1 MRSIIFIFI
10 RFRILLKKFS
20 SNRFMGAYVGIPAVV
35 TTVPVTIHPILSSP
49 HPTREKTSEVIPT
62 VVNRNSAV
70 ASRINIRL

>member
-1 MRSIIFIFI
+1 
-10 RFRILLKKFS
+10 
-20 SNRFMGAYVGIPAVV
+20 MGAYVGIPAVV
-35 TTVPVTIHPILSSP
+35 TTVPVTKHPILSSP

>member
-1 MRSIIFIFI
+1 
-10 RFRILLKKFS
+10 
-20 SNRFMGAYVGIPAVV
+20 MGAYLGLPAVV